1 MWEAVEIAMRCDVVP
16 KAIWSRCGNDV
27 VVHKLAREQNVY
39 VSLRRCA
46 STQVP
51 HTAFVSEIST
61 ASHGAHTC

>member
-1 MWEAVEIAMRCDVVP
+1 MGSSGDSDEMRCCSEGDLVAVWYD
-16 KAIWSRCGNDV
+16 I

-39 VSLRRCA
+39 VSLSRCA